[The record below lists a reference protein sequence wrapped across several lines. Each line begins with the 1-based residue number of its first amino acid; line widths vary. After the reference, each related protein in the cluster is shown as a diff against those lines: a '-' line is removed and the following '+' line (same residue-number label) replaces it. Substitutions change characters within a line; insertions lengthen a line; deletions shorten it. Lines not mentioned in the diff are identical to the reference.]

1 MNHIRTVFLV
11 YIDTRQ
17 VALIACAQT
26 GGGSKREREHVRFD
40 FPAPRR
46 HVAEPDE
53 AGQSVVTSQSI

>member
-26 GGGSKREREHVRFD
+26 GGGTKREREHVRFD

-53 AGQSVVTSQSI
+53 AG